1 MYSLSEIQASM
12 QNILDP
18 FALRKFIGNPEIV
31 WQLAKSTAA
40 PPRTISEK
48 PVNIK
53 FETKPTPAMMGDM
66 ELILTITDAN
76 ANPIEGATVDVSVD
90 HTDMTGMG
98 MSGLATDQGGGK
110 YAINANL
117 SMSGT
122 WKLTVYVRKNGLDYK
137 EDIEFPVQ

>member
-1 MYSLSEIQASM
+1 MRKMIFISMLVALSV
-12 QNILDP
+12 L
-18 FALRKFIGNPEIV
+18 
-31 WQLAKSTAA
+31 LAACGSAA
-40 PPRTISEK
+40 TPADATPAK

-53 FETKPTPAMMGDM
+53 VETNPTPAMMGDM

-98 MSGLATDQGGGK
+98 MSGLATEQGGGK
-110 YAINANL
+110 YAINANF
-117 SMSGT
+117 SMSGN
-122 WKLTVYVRKNGLDYK
+122 WKLTVYVRKDGLDYK